1 MDTLASLMVPLYGRH
16 MPSTVPRPVRISAG
30 SNRVDVVAKRNTEFS
45 LDGSAEVTDADGR
58 ITVGDVRSRL
68 AVNVPVGTDVV
79 IGTTSGR
86 VQVKGPVGHLA
97 VVTESGKVEV
107 ESAAAVDIRTASSRV
122 EVGEVAGVC
131 RIRSTSGKVE
141 VESCGDADVA
151 GRSGRIELQRVDG
164 EVEAH
169 SVSGRI
175 ELSMSSANDIHA
187 ETVTGKIEVSLPKGT
202 VPFRPSDS
210 EHGALRPPGADC
222 TVFARS
228 TTGKVVVTAR

>member
-1 MDTLASLMVPLYGRH
+1 
-16 MPSTVPRPVRISAG
+16 MPSAAPSAVRIS
-30 SNRVDVVAKRNTEFS
+30 SSSHRVEVVAQQGAEFRIK
-45 LDGSAEVTDADGR
+45 GEAEVSDVDGR
-58 ITVGDVRSRL
+58 ITISNPRSHL
-68 AVNVPVGTDVV
+68 EVHLPADTDVV

-86 VQVKGPVGHLA
+86 VEVRGRVGHLA

-107 ESAAAVDIRTASSRV
+107 DAAASVDIRTTSSRV

-202 VPFRPSDS
+202 VAFRPSDS